1 MKTQSLSS
9 RPSNTQTFPE
19 LLEPPLKGL
28 YKNRQKANPNIWA
41 YRLCSVTTAGDT
53 LSHVETMSVVKGP
66 GPAGVPSLFL
76 PANENES
83 RKPHCVSSPL
93 LSNAGDSPPAHQ
105 QFTSPLRKV
114 HSWGVALL
122 QNTHTHTPSPYYAAH
137 KHTQHKCSLVMGRQ
151 GGCQKARVVGRGS

>member
-1 MKTQSLSS
+1 MKTQSLS

-41 YRLCSVTTAGDT
+41 YT

>member
-1 MKTQSLSS
+1 MKTQSLS

-41 YRLCSVTTAGDT
+41 YT

-114 HSWGVALL
+114 LSWGVALL
-122 QNTHTHTPSPYYAAH
+122 QNTHTHTLSPYYAAH
-137 KHTQHKCSLVMGRQ
+137 KHTQHKCSLVR